1 MDMTI
6 TNWIIVVAYIVL
18 APLVGGLLDG
28 FDRKI
33 SARMQRRVGPPL
45 LQPFYDVIKLFNK
58 QVIIVSRSQMF
69 FLLSYMILIIVTGMM
84 FFAGTDILMC
94 FFVMS
99 TGATFLYFAAMV
111 TSTPYSTM
119 GANRELMQMLAY
131 EPAVLLSCVGFYLAD
146 GTFDVNKI
154 ATSQNSSIMYL
165 PGFFIAFVFILTI
178 KMRKSPF
185 DLSTSHHMHQEL
197 VKGLTTEMGARN
209 LAIFQVTEWYEN
221 IFLLGVVGLY
231 IINSTWWSVLIAVA
245 VVLIVYFIEILID
258 NSSARVKADTMIR
271 LSWGVTALSAGVN
284 LIILMI
290 IK

>member
-1 MDMTI
+1 MTS
-6 TNWIIVVAYIVL
+6 IILMIAYFLL
-18 APLVGGLLDG
+18 APFIGGLLEG
-28 FDRKI
+28 VDRKI

-45 LQPFYDVIKLFNK
+45 LQPFYDVIKLFSK
-58 QVIIVSRSQMF
+58 QVIVVSRSQMF
-69 FLLSYMILIIVTGMM
+69 FLLSYMVLIIVTGLM
-84 FFAGTDILMC
+84 FFAGMDILLC

-119 GANRELMQMLAY
+119 GGNRELIQMLAY
-131 EPAVLLSCVGFYLAD
+131 EPAVLLTCVGFYLSE
-146 GTFDVNKI
+146 GTFDVGVI
-154 ATSQNSSIMYL
+154 ANSRVSSIVSL

-221 IFLLGVVGLY
+221 VFLMGVVGLY
-231 IINSTWWSVLIAVA
+231 VINSTWWSVFIAVG
-245 VVLIVYFIEILID
+245 VVLIIYFFEILID
-258 NSSARVKADTMIR
+258 NTSARVKWSEMVK
-271 LSWGVTALSAGVN
+271 LSWGVTALTAGVN
-284 LIILMI
+284 LIILMV